1 MVTGTGTTAAKGDW
15 WLRMSTE
22 RRAREKA
29 LFQKLVTHFY
39 LVSGPPVQARLCHA
53 CLPEGWDYNRDWQ

>member
-39 LVSGPPVQARLCHA
+39 LVSGPPAPRHKTGVILGPKQ
-53 CLPEGWDYNRDWQ
+53 

>member
-1 MVTGTGTTAAKGDW
+1 MVTGTGTTAARGDW

-39 LVSGPPVQARLCHA
+39 LVSGDRAR
-53 CLPEGWDYNRDWQ
+53 EGRRGQNSREFIKAP